1 MARITQKQKEENQAK
16 YNALIVKIFLSEGW
30 ESVTYDRLAKETGLR
45 KSTLQ
50 GYYPSNREFAMALQ
64 GKILPIIMAQLDFS
78 SRAAFILSWEQGL
91 AEKEFSMVIRM
102 FVANAAKTESNPST
116 QRGVLKLIEIIA
128 EHLPNDNAHE
138 IIDLVMGKSVMTLLF
153 DTNSDV

>member
-1 MARITQKQKEENQAK
+1 MARITQQKKEENLAK
-16 YNALIVKIFLSEGW
+16 YNALIVKIFLAEGW

-50 GYYPSNREFAMALQ
+50 GYYPSNREFTMALQ
-64 GKILPIIMAQLDFS
+64 GKILPIVMSCLDFS
-78 SRAAFILSWEQGL
+78 SREAFIQSWEQGL
-91 AEKEFSMVIRM
+91 TEKEFSMVIRM

-116 QRGVLKLIEIIA
+116 QRGVLKLIEIVS
-128 EHLPNDNAHE
+128 EHLPNENARE

-153 DTNSDV
+153 DRKSGV

>member
-1 MARITQKQKEENQAK
+1 MARITQQKKEENLAK
-16 YNALIVKIFLSEGW
+16 YNALIMKIFLAEGW

-64 GKILPIIMAQLDFS
+64 GKILPIVMSCLDFS
-78 SRAAFILSWEQGL
+78 SREAFIQSWEQGL
-91 AEKEFSMVIRM
+91 TEKEFSMVIRM

-116 QRGVLKLIEIIA
+116 QRGVLKLIEIVS
-128 EHLPNDNAHE
+128 EHLPNENARE

-153 DTNSDV
+153 DRKSGV

>member
-1 MARITQKQKEENQAK
+1 MARITQKQKEENLAK
-16 YNALIVKIFLSEGW
+16 YNALIVKIFLAEGW

-64 GKILPIIMAQLDFS
+64 GKILPIIMSCLDFS
-78 SRAAFILSWEQGL
+78 SREAFIQSWEKGL
-91 AEKEFSMVIRM
+91 AETQFSMVIRM

-116 QRGVLKLIEIIA
+116 QRGVLKLIEIIS
-128 EHLPNDNAHE
+128 EHLPDEDAHE
-138 IIDLVMGKSVMTLLF
+138 MIDLVMGKSVMRLLF
-153 DTNSDV
+153 GAEVSA